1 MTIRTYIVTD
11 DQGYDIEVM
20 AAGADQAMKVFEY
33 ANPKKKAISAVEKH
47 DKKRKK

>member
-20 AAGADQAMKVFEY
+20 AAGSDQAMKVFEY
-33 ANPKKKAISAVEKH
+33 ANPEKKAISVVEKH
-47 DKKRKK
+47 DKRRKK

>member
-20 AAGADQAMKVFEY
+20 AAGPDQAMKVFEY
-33 ANPKKKAISAVEKH
+33 ANPEKKAISAVEKH
-47 DKKRKK
+47 DKRRKK